1 MLSDLRTELSE
12 QEAVAE
18 EEKRIFEKKYEDV
31 EAYVKGLV
39 EKEEREVSGLK
50 ERVEM
55 QRKYWTDKINGL
67 RGGGPGG
74 NAGNGPRIA
83 GEMSLPGE
91 KRKKEEMETAAV
103 QLRDISDA
111 EEDTELGRDRKDG

>member
-1 MLSDLRTELSE
+1 MSDLRTELSE

-67 RGGGPGG
+67 RGG
-74 NAGNGPRIA
+74 NAENGARLA

-111 EEDTELGRDRKDG
+111 EEDT